1 MKRRST
7 LLLSLVVA
15 SVALASCKDSHENIG
30 LFLYDETDTFVSS
43 FSKTLIDKLEG
54 DYNITTYDA
63 KLSQSIQNSQI
74 ITELDNNKPEY
85 LIVNMVDRLSSA
97 TIIQKANQTNTPVIF
112 FNREPI
118 YSDIEKY
125 QQSAYYVGT
134 DPNQEGI
141 NQGIMA
147 AELMG
152 DSKNINK
159 KIDKNGDNKLQCV
172 FIQGEP
178 THQDTEKR
186 TYSCISYLL
195 KQGYELDILAME
207 TADWNKEKGYNVMS
221 SLDNTYGDKIEFV
234 FSNNDDMALGAID
247 YLLENNHT
255 KDNKLPY
262 PIVGVD
268 GTSAGLE
275 SIKNGYLYGTTINDS
290 HKQAEAIA
298 MLIGVFKREISIEE
312 LKAKFTISET
322 KSNYVYVT
330 GTLVSQKTLKN

>member
-1 MKRRST
+1 MKHRVA
-7 LLLSLVVA
+7 LLAALLVA
-15 SVALASCKDSHENIG
+15 SLALASCKDNHENIG
-30 LFLYDETDTFVSS
+30 LFLYDEKDTFVSS
-43 FSKTLIDKLEG
+43 FSKTLVEKLEG
-54 DYNITTYDA
+54 DYKLTTYDA

-74 ITELDNNKPEY
+74 ISELETNKPEY

-97 TIIQKANQTNTPVIF
+97 SIIQKANQTNTPVIF

-152 DSKNINK
+152 DSKHINK

-178 THQDTEKR
+178 SHQDTEKR

-207 TADWNKEKGYNVMS
+207 AADWNKEKGYNVMAS
-221 SLDNTYGDKIEFV
+221 IDKMYGNEIEFI

-247 YLLENNHT
+247 YILEHKPTRENR
-255 KDNKLPY
+255 LPY

-268 GTSAGLE
+268 GTEAGIE
-275 SIKNGYLYGTTINDS
+275 SIRNGYLYGTTINDS
-290 HKQAEAIA
+290 QKQAEAIA
-298 MLIGVFKREISIEE
+298 MLIGVFKHEVSIEE
-312 LKAKFTISET
+312 LKEKFTISET

-330 GTLVSQKTLKN
+330 GTLVSQKTIRM